1 MPSETHTP
9 SAIEQAV
16 SRALRD
22 NLERI
27 QRTSDELHQAIA
39 DVVAACGSTK
49 PVNALA
55 PMLRAQTSAASLS
68 ASLEVLSR
76 FVAVSL
82 QPGPRSPFEAEIA
95 RIASTIATAET
106 VPAESTSTVQQHVG
120 PASIRQ
126 PAPVAHV
133 APPAAK
139 EHHAPKAEPHVV
151 APTVKDH
158 HPAAPEPHSEL
169 PVAEAHE
176 IEAPPAVAGES
187 EDAGAFNVSRLSP
200 EEQELHRRANRVAKV
215 SMQDI
220 KMLRPEQV
228 RLGREHKDICVRL
241 RDDIEKAHREY
252 DRRFKPIMDH
262 PVDYFYRWMV
272 EILAEGDAHALGEY
286 PYATTATRH

>member
-95 RIASTIATAET
+95 RIASTIPTAET
-106 VPAESTSTVQQHVG
+106 VPRGARLHS
-120 PASIRQ
+120 PAGRTR
-126 PAPVAHV
+126 VD
-133 APPAAK
+133 PAARSGAGGTCRPCQWPK
-139 EHHAPKAEPHVV
+139 SITPQKAEPSV
-151 APTVKDH
+151 APPTVKDH
-158 HPAAPEPHSEL
+158 HAAAPEPHSEL

-176 IEAPPAVAGES
+176 IEAPPPAAGES
-187 EDAGAFNVSRLSP
+187 EDAGTFDVSRSVC
-200 EEQELHRRANRVAKV
+200 RRTR
-215 SMQDI
+215 
-220 KMLRPEQV
+220 
-228 RLGREHKDICVRL
+228 
-241 RDDIEKAHREY
+241 
-252 DRRFKPIMDH
+252 
-262 PVDYFYRWMV
+262 
-272 EILAEGDAHALGEY
+272 
-286 PYATTATRH
+286 TAPPRK